1 MASEDETTA
10 GRDSAQTEGAAGDTE
25 GAAAPVPCSACRG
38 SGHVISHLGGQ
49 RSVVECPW
57 CDGGGVR
64 LADHDAQA
72 RRRTERGDAPGGPT
86 GQAKPDNGPDDAG
99 PGGDQAA

>member
-1 MASEDETTA
+1 
-10 GRDSAQTEGAAGDTE
+10 
-25 GAAAPVPCSACRG
+25 VPCQACRG
-38 SGHVISHLGGQ
+38 TAQVVSNLGGE
-49 RSVVECPW
+49 RRLVECPW

-72 RRRTERGDAPGGPT
+72 RKRGDRSPAPDP
-86 GQAKPDNGPDDAG
+86 APE